1 MNPWTD
7 LFSAGRARWQ
17 DSRLLD
23 FGEPAAERQA
33 LATACALMPLPSLA
47 TWHIQGADAASFLQ
61 GQTTNDVAA
70 LAPEQWQL
78 SGYCNPKGRLLATL
92 HLACNAPEEYLAILP
107 ASLAEVVFARLE
119 RYVLRAKVKLAPTP
133 LASLGLAG
141 PLAAAALAG
150 ANLPCPQ
157 PGRLLAAGGAWVL
170 SLTPTRFLI
179 LVPQE
184 TLAALWATLSA
195 KAQASGEALWDALD
209 IAAGLATVLPQTQE
223 SFVPQMFN
231 LDLVGGLSYHK
242 GCYPGQE
249 IVARMH
255 YLGRLKERLCRASVA
270 APPPTAGDRLYSP
283 AFGDQ
288 PCGTVVLAS
297 AGEADRAEFLA
308 VLQVTAGKS
317 GEVRLGTPQG
327 PQLEFL
333 PLPYPVPEASS
344 F

>member
-7 LFSAGRARWQ
+7 LLSAGRARWQ

-23 FGEPAAERQA
+23 FGEPAAERRA

-47 TWHIQGADAASFLQ
+47 TWQIQGADAASFLQ

-70 LAPEQWQL
+70 LAPEQWQT

-92 HLACNAPEEYLAILP
+92 LLARNAPEAFLAILP
-107 ASLAEVVFARLE
+107 ASLSETVFARLT
-119 RYVLRAKVKLAPTP
+119 RYVLRAKVKLAPAP

-141 PLAAAALAG
+141 PLAAATLAG

-157 PGRLLAAGGAWVL
+157 PGRLHAAGSAWVL
-170 SLTPTRFLI
+170 GLAPTRFLV

-184 TLAALWATLSA
+184 TLAALWCTLSA
-195 KAQASGEALWDALD
+195 NAQPSGEALWDALD
-209 IAAGLATVLPQTQE
+209 IAAGLATVLPQTHE
-223 SFVPQMFN
+223 SFVPQMLN

-255 YLGRLKERLCRASVA
+255 YLGRLKERLYRASVA
-270 APPPTAGDRLYSP
+270 VPPPAAGERLYSP
-283 AFGDQ
+283 AFAEQ

-297 AGEADRAEFLA
+297 AGEGGQAEFLA
-308 VLQVTAGKS
+308 VLQVAAAQS
-317 GEVRLGTPQG
+317 GDVRLGTPLG
-327 PQLEFL
+327 PRLEFL
-333 PLPYPVPEASS
+333 PLPYPVPAASS
-344 F
+344 T